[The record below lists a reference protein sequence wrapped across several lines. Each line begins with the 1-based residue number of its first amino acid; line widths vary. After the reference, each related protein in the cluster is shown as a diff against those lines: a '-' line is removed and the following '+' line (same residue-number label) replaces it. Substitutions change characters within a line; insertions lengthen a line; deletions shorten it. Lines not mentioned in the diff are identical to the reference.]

1 MPKAAKQDTVKVT
14 DSIALDNINELLG
27 NHKKLWWLNFKT
39 GLIRGFSGVLGAAL
53 AIVII
58 GFLVAQL
65 GGLPWI
71 GEFFKKIGEATQAK

>member
-1 MPKAAKQDTVKVT
+1 MPKDTKPSTAKLVEPVGLET
-14 DSIALDNINELLG
+14 INELLG
-27 NHKKLWWLNFKT
+27 NNKKLWWLNFKT

-71 GEFFKKIGEATQAK
+71 GEFFKKIGEAIKPS